1 MVSLVLRR
9 ISGASGENFPGIETR
24 KNLDK
29 CSGQARHP
37 WRIPG
42 VTMDRLRRKDRDEF
56 DG

>member
-29 CSGQARHP
+29 CSGQARQT

-42 VTMDRLRRKDRDEF
+42 VTMDRLRRKDRDELS
-56 DG
+56 